1 MFRSLV
7 LSVVVMLSIVAQ
19 AAAQDVDLSTRVTA
33 AVEQHILPRYARFAT
48 SARALSRAAFSNC
61 NADDAELRRTYHAA
75 FDDWVRVSHLRFG
88 PSETDNR
95 AFALAFWPDT
105 RGKTPKALAGLI
117 ADESPAGLAAAELMQ
132 HSIAAQGFYAL
143 DYLLYDPTY
152 MTMGVPEYRCE
163 LIRSLS
169 EGIAVRAEEINGDW
183 GQYFAAQMMAPSKA
197 GAYHTSNEA
206 AGELLKAVATGLQFT
221 EEARLAR
228 PLGTFDR
235 PRPKRA
241 EAWRSGRSQLHVVLS
256 LQATR
261 ELTTVLAG
269 TTSVGERMDDAFETV
284 LNNATFDDPVFAGVA
299 EPIAR
304 LKVESLQQYVNAL
317 REQVVAEMTVA
328 LDVSIG
334 FNALDGD

>member
-1 MFRSLV
+1 MIRSLV
-7 LSVVVMLSIVAQ
+7 LSLLVMVSGAAK
-19 AAAQDVDLSTRVTA
+19 AAAQDVDLSARVTA
-33 AVEQHILPRYARFAT
+33 AVEQHVLPSYARFAT
-48 SARALSRAAFSNC
+48 SARDLSRAAYTNC
-61 NADDAELRRTYHAA
+61 NAEDEALRGAYHAA

-95 AFALAFWPDT
+95 AFALAFWPDS
-105 RGKTPKALAGLI
+105 RSKTPKALAGLI
-117 ADESPAGLAAAELMQ
+117 AEEVPAGLEAAELMQ
-132 HSIAAQGFYAL
+132 QSIAVQGFYAL

-152 MTMGVPEYRCE
+152 MTMGAPEYRCE
-163 LIRSLS
+163 LIRNLS
-169 EGIAVRAEEINGDW
+169 EGIAVRAEEIDGDW
-183 GQYFAAQMMAPSKA
+183 GQYYAAQMIAPSKS
-197 GAYHTSNEA
+197 GAYHTTNEA

-241 EAWRSGRSQLHVVLS
+241 EAWRSGRSLRHVVLS
-256 LQATR
+256 LEATR
-261 ELTTVLAG
+261 DLTAALAG
-269 TTSVGERMDDAFETV
+269 ETSVAARLDGAFETV
-284 LNNATFDDPVFAGVA
+284 LNNATFDDPAFAGVK

-304 LKVESLQQYVNAL
+304 LTIESLQQYVNAL